1 MAGQY
6 DQALEQAKKAIE
18 RDRKQADRAYGPQ
31 VTLAG
36 AYMLAGQE
44 AEGRSAAAEVLKI
57 SPKFSLDQYART
69 LPFKNR
75 SKVDIEIAALRRAGL
90 R

>member
-1 MAGQY
+1 
-6 DQALEQAKKAIE
+6 
-18 RDRKQADRAYGPQ
+18 
-31 VTLAG
+31 
-36 AYMLAGQE
+36 MLASHE
-44 AEGRSAAAEVLKI
+44 AEGRAAAAEVLKI
-57 SPKFSLDQYART
+57 NPGFSLDQYART